1 MTLHKLMSERKLSYL
16 VLFFVT
22 VIGFYIYYNSFD
34 VPFIFDDS
42 NNIQNPS
49 LQISEISA
57 NSLVTAAVESTLRAR
72 PVANIS
78 FAINYY
84 FGEYNVRGYH
94 FVNVLI
100 HIAAS
105 FFLYLLLSTT
115 LKLPVNR
122 EKYKN
127 YSLLPFMASLL
138 WLTHP
143 LATQS
148 VTYLVQRMNSM
159 AAMFFVLSV
168 LCYVQGRL
176 GSSEDDNDK
185 HKQKFDKLL
194 WFASCLISGVLA
206 IGSKEIAVTLP
217 GVIFL
222 YEWFFLQDL
231 SWRWLKKK
239 LPWLLALL
247 VFLYCAAYF
256 YLNGNPFQ
264 RVFSGYSYRNFTIL
278 ERVLTEFRVVI
289 HYIELLIYPN
299 PNRLV
304 FDYNFPLSTSL
315 FEPIST
321 IFSLFGLIVVFGI
334 AICIVKKERFIAFC
348 LLWFLVNLVLE
359 SSVIALEIIFE
370 HRTYLPSMFF
380 LTLIPAL
387 LYRSGLNKNLAS
399 GILLSVIV
407 VFGYWTMER
416 NITWQN
422 PVTFWQDS
430 IMKQPLKPRGYNN
443 LGTELYKDNRFDEAA
458 DNFIR
463 ALALL
468 PNFPE
473 AYSNLG
479 LVRYRQNKFDKA
491 ENNYKKA
498 IELRNHYIEANLN
511 LATLYLD
518 QQMYSEALALYRKLY
533 GLIPEYSILNRE
545 LGHTLLRI
553 GQVDGSLPYLEKAYK
568 KLPKDIYLLLDR
580 GEAFMR
586 NGNLME
592 SIKSYKEVLAVD
604 VGNAG
609 ANYNLGLLLTATGNE
624 EEALIHYRTV
634 ETHQSVDIPV
644 LYNMGNLYLRLGDL
658 KAAQNSYTKFI
669 ASSSLLAN
677 AYNNLGLVSI
687 KEKDLS
693 AAAAN
698 FEAALRITPG
708 HSMALQ
714 NLARAQ
720 KEIQEKDMVR

>member
-1 MTLHKLMSERKLSYL
+1 MSERKLSYL

-22 VIGFYIYYNSFD
+22 VIGFYIYSNSFD

-42 NNIQNPS
+42 DNIQNPS

-72 PVANIS
+72 PIANIS

-176 GSSEDDNDK
+176 GSSEDDNDN

-217 GVIFL
+217 VVIFL

-359 SSVIALEIIFE
+359 SSVISLEIIFE
-370 HRTYLPSMFF
+370 HRTYLPSMFLLAIFPAF
-380 LTLIPAL
+380 LF
-387 LYRSGLNKNLAS
+387 RVGMNKNIAT
-399 GILLSVIV
+399 GILLSIIV
-407 VFGYWTMER
+407 VFGYWTFER
-416 NITWQN
+416 NKIWQN
-422 PVTFWQDS
+422 PISFWEDS
-430 IMKQPLKPRGYNN
+430 ILKQPGKARGHNN
-443 LGTELYKDNRFDEAA
+443 LGVELYKANRLDEAG
-458 DNFIR
+458 DSFVQ
-463 ALALL
+463 ALTFL
-468 PNFPE
+468 PGFPE

-479 LVRYRQNKFDKA
+479 LVQYRQNRLDEA
-491 ENNYKKA
+491 EKNFKQALGLRSNYV
-498 IELRNHYIEANLN
+498 EASLN
-511 LATLYLD
+511 LASLYKNQGKYND
-518 QQMYSEALALYRKLY
+518 ALALYQNLY
-533 GLIPEYSILNRE
+533 TRIPDYSILNKE
-545 LGHTLLRI
+545 MGQTLLRM
-553 GQVDGSLPYLEKAYK
+553 GQAEDSLVFIDKAYV
-568 KLPKDIYLLLDR
+568 KLPQDTYLLLDK
-580 GEAFMR
+580 GEALMR
-586 NGNLME
+586 SGKLE
-592 SIKSYKEVLAVD
+592 EAIKSYMEVLNIEY
-604 VGNAG
+604 GNAV
-609 ANYNLGLLLTATGNE
+609 AHYNLGLLLTATGNQE
-624 EEALIHYRTV
+624 GALSHYQKADLR
-634 ETHQSVDIPV
+634 QSSDVPV
-644 LYNMGNLYLRLGDL
+644 LYNLGNLYLRLGALEDA
-658 KAAQNSYTKFI
+658 KQSYRKFI
-669 ASSSLLAN
+669 ESSPLFAD
-677 AYNNLGLVSI
+677 AYNNLGLVYI
-687 KEKDLS
+687 KKGELNE
-693 AAAAN
+693 ALAN
-698 FEAALRITPG
+698 FQMALRINPNHG
-708 HSMALQ
+708 MAGQ
-714 NLARAQ
+714 NLIRVRVELQ
-720 KEIQEKDMVR
+720 EREEKENNSD